1 MRTSRVLTL
10 LALQVSTAVAGAA
23 IAVTPSA
30 TASPAPTTGPKV
42 TMTVTNVRPVA
53 RALKVPSARPV
64 RKAAPVKAQ
73 PARRVPARPQVRS
86 ASASRPRPQVRPAL
100 TMQQRLAQAIAR
112 IPGYRT
118 AAVAWQLQANDGHWG
133 TADWYHNVIW
143 ISPRVPANRL
153 YDVVI
158 HEWSHVKS
166 VQDYGGNV
174 DVAVGEMN
182 RYFGGSGLT
191 GAERAADCMALVAGA
206 HWTHYTPCDNKSWRA
221 GASRLLAGGKL

>member
-1 MRTSRVLTL
+1 MRTSRLLTL
-10 LALQVSTAVAGAA
+10 LALQVGTAVAGAA
-23 IAVTPSA
+23 ITVTSPA
-30 TASPAPTTGPKV
+30 TAGPATSAAPHV

-53 RALKVPSARPV
+53 RALKATQVTPV
-64 RKAAPVKAQ
+64 RRAAPVKAHRA
-73 PARRVPARPQVRS
+73 PRVPARPRVQS

-118 AAVAWQLQANDGHWG
+118 AEVAWQLQANDGHWG
-133 TADWYHNVIW
+133 TADWYHDVIW

-153 YDVVI
+153 YDVVV

-191 GAERAADCMALVAGA
+191 GAERAADCMARVAGA
-206 HWTHYTPCDNKSWRA
+206 HWTHYTPCNNSSWRA
-221 GASRLLAGGKL
+221 GAARLLAGGKL

>member
-1 MRTSRVLTL
+1 MRTTRVLTL
-10 LALQVSTAVAGAA
+10 LAVQVSTAVAGAA
-23 IAVTPSA
+23 IAATAPA
-30 TASPAPTTGPKV
+30 TASAAPAARPKV

-53 RALKVPSARPV
+53 QALKVPSAHPV
-64 RKAAPVKAQ
+64 RKAAPAK
-73 PARRVPARPQVRS
+73 PHHTTRVPARPRVTS

-118 AAVAWQLQANDGHWG
+118 ATVAWQLQANDGHWG

-191 GAERAADCMALVAGA
+191 GAERAADCMARVAGA
-206 HWTHYTPCDNKSWRA
+206 HWTHYTPCDNESWRA